1 MNTKDE
7 KDELDLESLG
17 KLYQNGQVDLKEL
30 LEDDEVDLDDLKSLY
45 DDDFLDDTDLVDI
58 FKRSSVDVQKHWLH
72 DFYLIT
78 EEEARKLAKKG
89 YSISYNSDDQPEGLT
104 NVYDLNDEDGSDL
117 SKDIIEGGRKD
128 ALDNGDFYLT
138 NGNDQLLIYAYAVT
152 FGAELFENLYE

>member
-1 MNTKDE
+1 MNT

-58 FKRSSVDVQKHWLH
+58 FKRSSVDVQKHWLN

-78 EEEARKLAKKG
+78 EEEARKLAKNG
-89 YSISYNSDDQPEGLT
+89 YSISYNSDDQSNDLT
-104 NVYDLNDEDGSDL
+104 NVYNLNDEDGSDL
-117 SKDIIEGGRKD
+117 SKEIIEGGRKD

>member
-104 NVYDLNDEDGSDL
+104 NVYDEYDSDE
-117 SKDIIEGGRKD
+117 RKV
-128 ALDNGDFYLT
+128 ALDNGYFYLT

>member
-1 MNTKDE
+1 MNTK

-104 NVYDLNDEDGSDL
+104 NVYDEDDSDE
-117 SKDIIEGGRKD
+117 RKV
-128 ALDNGDFYLT
+128 ALDNGYFYLT
-138 NGNDQLLIYAYAVT
+138 NGNQLLIYAYAVT

>member
-7 KDELDLESLG
+7 LESLG

-58 FKRSSVDVQKHWLH
+58 FKRSSVAVQKHWLN

-89 YSISYNSDDQPEGLT
+89 YSISYNSDDQSNDLT
-104 NVYDLNDEDGSDL
+104 NVYNLDDEDGSDL
-117 SKDIIEGGRKD
+117 SKEIIEGGRKD

-152 FGAELFENLYE
+152 FGEELFENLYE

>member
-17 KLYQNGQVDLKEL
+17 KLYQNWQVDLKEL

-104 NVYDLNDEDGSDL
+104 NVYDEDDSDE
-117 SKDIIEGGRKD
+117 RKV
-128 ALDNGDFYLT
+128 ALDNGYFYLT

>member
-1 MNTKDE
+1 MNT

-89 YSISYNSDDQPEGLT
+89 YSISYNSDDQSNDLT
-104 NVYDLNDEDGSDL
+104 NVYNLDDEDGSDL
-117 SKDIIEGGRKD
+117 SKEIIEGGRKD

-152 FGAELFENLYE
+152 FGEELFENLYE

>member
-1 MNTKDE
+1 MNT

-104 NVYDLNDEDGSDL
+104 NVYDEDDSDE
-117 SKDIIEGGRKD
+117 IIEDERKV
-128 ALDNGDFYLT
+128 ALDNGYFYLT

>member
-7 KDELDLESLG
+7 RDELDLESLG

-104 NVYDLNDEDGSDL
+104 NVYDEDDSDE
-117 SKDIIEGGRKD
+117 RKV
-128 ALDNGDFYLT
+128 ALDNGYFYLT

>member
-1 MNTKDE
+1 MFLLKGKIMNTK

-104 NVYDLNDEDGSDL
+104 NVYDEDDSDE
-117 SKDIIEGGRKD
+117 RKV
-128 ALDNGDFYLT
+128 ALDNGYFYLT

>member
-1 MNTKDE
+1 MNTK

-104 NVYDLNDEDGSDL
+104 NVYNLNDEDGSDL
-117 SKDIIEGGRKD
+117 SKEIIEGGRKD

>member
-1 MNTKDE
+1 MNT

-104 NVYDLNDEDGSDL
+104 NVYDEDDSDE
-117 SKDIIEGGRKD
+117 RKV
-128 ALDNGDFYLT
+128 ALDNGYFYLT

>member
-1 MNTKDE
+1 MNTK
-7 KDELDLESLG
+7 KDELDLESLE

-104 NVYDLNDEDGSDL
+104 NVYDEDDSDE
-117 SKDIIEGGRKD
+117 RKV
-128 ALDNGDFYLT
+128 ALDNGYFYLT
-138 NGNDQLLIYAYAVT
+138 NGNDQLLIYVYAVT